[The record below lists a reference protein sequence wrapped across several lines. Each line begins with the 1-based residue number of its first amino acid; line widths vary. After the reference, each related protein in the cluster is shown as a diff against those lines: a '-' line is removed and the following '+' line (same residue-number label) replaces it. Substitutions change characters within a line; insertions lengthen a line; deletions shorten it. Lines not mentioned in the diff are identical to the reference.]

1 MEFQVLYKAYLGYEE
16 KAMVAYCKAKDLDA
30 AKKKAKKEIDKLNS
44 KHRGFYQIVKIK
56 EDK

>member
-1 MEFQVLYKAYLGYEE
+1 MKFQVLYKAFLGYEE
-16 KAMVAYCKAKDLDA
+16 KVMFAYCKAKDLDA

-44 KHRGFYQIVKIK
+44 KHRGYYQIIKIK